1 MDKAMHRGWVLV
13 GEVAV
18 EVVGAAVEACASIEK
33 GGEVADSG

>member
-1 MDKAMHRGWVLV
+1 MHGGWVLV

-18 EVVGAAVEACASIEK
+18 EVVGAADEADASVEK